1 MKLTITALRTVTNQS
16 EVTVKMPEGMDDAE
30 FKSAIH
36 FAEMN
41 SSNLQDVASILQK
54 RFGFSIAM
62 APTEKVLPE
71 NPLYTKKF
79 TIDSIN
85 REEGSTV

>member
-41 SSNLQDVASILQK
+41 SSNLQDVALNVEYQG
-54 RFGFSIAM
+54 R
-62 APTEKVLPE
+62 
-71 NPLYTKKF
+71 
-79 TIDSIN
+79 
-85 REEGSTV
+85 STAETV